1 LLIILETIASQQ
13 FGDKYKYWS
22 GLTSVNYKENIKRSQ
37 LLSSIL
43 ENKIIETESA
53 YLKILTFK
61 THLRTIL
68 YKQMACPD

>member
-1 LLIILETIASQQ
+1 MP
-13 FGDKYKYWS
+13 
-22 GLTSVNYKENIKRSQ
+22 VNYKENIKRSQ
-37 LLSSIL
+37 FLSSIL

-53 YLKILTFK
+53 HLKILTFK